1 MGYDIVQTEAV
12 SEFRDVFV
20 ALRNG
25 LPLVFGE
32 LLFEQKCTV
41 VVATPN
47 LAAKNDFPRSHLH
60 HVQYY
65 VTDYIP
71 AAQTYVNTFPRPSLP
86 SEWVWERDY
95 ANTVITHN

>member
-20 ALRNG
+20 ALRTG

-47 LAAKNDFPRSHLH
+47 LAAKNDFPWPTLALTSCSILRNRLH
-60 HVQYY
+60 SSC
-65 VTDYIP
+65 T
-71 AAQTYVNTFPRPSLP
+71 NLC
-86 SEWVWERDY
+86 
-95 ANTVITHN
+95 

>member
-1 MGYDIVQTEAV
+1 MQY
-12 SEFRDVFV
+12 
-20 ALRNG
+20 L
-25 LPLVFGE
+25 
-32 LLFEQKCTV
+32 
-41 VVATPN
+41 PN

-95 ANTVITHN
+95 TALGQATYILAVSFPDHITSTHGLRS

>member
-1 MGYDIVQTEAV
+1 MSKRSTDIATAIVDVARRMGYDIVQTEAV

-20 ALRNG
+20 ALRTG

-47 LAAKNDFPRSHLH
+47 LVAAKNDFPRWHLL
-60 HVQYY
+60 HVQ
-65 VTDYIP
+65 
-71 AAQTYVNTFPRPSLP
+71 
-86 SEWVWERDY
+86 
-95 ANTVITHN
+95 

>member
-20 ALRNG
+20 ALRTG

-47 LAAKNDFPRSHLH
+47 LAAKNDFLALTSCSILRNRLH
-60 HVQYY
+60 SSC
-65 VTDYIP
+65 T
-71 AAQTYVNTFPRPSLP
+71 NLC
-86 SEWVWERDY
+86 
-95 ANTVITHN
+95 